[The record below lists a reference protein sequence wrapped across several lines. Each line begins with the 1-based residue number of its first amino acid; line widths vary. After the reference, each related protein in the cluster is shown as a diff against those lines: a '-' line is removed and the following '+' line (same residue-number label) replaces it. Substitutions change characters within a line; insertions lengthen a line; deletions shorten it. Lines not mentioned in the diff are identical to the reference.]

1 MFERKYFFFFAVYF
15 RFYFSPSRALNAD
28 RDPHLADKT
37 TKDGIIIA
45 LSTIRYV
52 SVESKKLSGFCPS
65 IARVVLHCRERDRF
79 SPPSSS
85 PSPSPSLPP
94 SQFRLGNN
102 EKEPVVN
109 RFRFLDSFSWN
120 FSRAVCSTMVIL
132 AGNEL
137 CF

>member
-1 MFERKYFFFFAVYF
+1 MFERKYFFFFCGL
-15 RFYFSPSRALNAD
+15 FSILFLSLAN

-52 SVESKKLSGFCPS
+52 SVESKKLSGFYPS

-85 PSPSPSLPP
+85 PSPSP